1 MNFTIK
7 TALSFFFLLF
17 ILQGCKKS
25 ESIEP
30 LSLVPELKGLSN
42 DTFILSV
49 DGKEV
54 IRKSNYQTTSNPN
67 DGIFGSKFLNYLGK
81 TNSNLL
87 SMSMFF
93 PLGLITVQGLDQNNA
108 VIMLRYQA
116 QSYNIN
122 KDFNIKDDNERFYFY
137 AKYTSKR
144 IDDNTDHLIEIKA
157 NGIKYE
163 KY

>member
-1 MNFTIK
+1 
-7 TALSFFFLLF
+7 
-17 ILQGCKKS
+17 
-25 ESIEP
+25 
-30 LSLVPELKGLSN
+30 
-42 DTFILSV
+42 
-49 DGKEV
+49 
-54 IRKSNYQTTSNPN
+54 
-67 DGIFGSKFLNYLGK
+67 
-81 TNSNLL
+81 
-87 SMSMFF
+87 
-93 PLGLITVQGLDQNNA
+93 